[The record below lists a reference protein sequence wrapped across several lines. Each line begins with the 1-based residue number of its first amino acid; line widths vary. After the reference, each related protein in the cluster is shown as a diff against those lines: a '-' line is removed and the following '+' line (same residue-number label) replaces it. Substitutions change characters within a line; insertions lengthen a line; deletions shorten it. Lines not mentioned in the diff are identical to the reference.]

1 MKTDRVLT
9 MSECLAN
16 WYIGA
21 IGVKPPADDARHIPI
36 TAEDDLNGKQGHGCR
51 CDRWGHPCP
60 GCLDKSDVQPR
71 TERQDFSSAKK

>member
-21 IGVKPPADDARHIPI
+21 IGVKRPADDARHIPI
-36 TAEDDLNGKQGHGCR
+36 TAEDDLNGKKAHGCR

-60 GCLDKSDVQPR
+60 DCVQDCLEK
-71 TERQDFSSAKK
+71 RQLCAPADELVL